1 MNVALIKFAQSSE
14 MKWCLTFEILR
25 ILKYILLATE
35 LTCFFI
41 DKVASRTASKF
52 FFYIGL
58 RCYNCLT
65 NLYAD
70 ILQAALLVGTSSHNY
85 FIFASF
91 SLSLFTVIKDQT
103 LAMQFP

>member
-1 MNVALIKFAQSSE
+1 

-25 ILKYILLATE
+25 ILKYIFLTTE

-52 FFYIGL
+52 VFFYIGL

-65 NLYAD
+65 NPYAD
-70 ILQAALLVGTSSHNY
+70 ILQAALLVGASSHNY
-85 FIFASF
+85 LIFASF